1 MEERAL
7 VSQVVQDILD
17 ERATRTAKRAA
28 ATEARD
34 HEIATVVFM
43 LVILGL
49 TILLGMAVGSSLTVD
64 DVI

>member
-1 MEERAL
+1 MEETTY

-17 ERATRTAKRAA
+17 ERTVRTAKRAA

-34 HEIATVVFM
+34 HEVATVVFM

-49 TILLGMAVGSSLTVD
+49 IILLGMAVGSSITID
-64 DVI
+64 EVI